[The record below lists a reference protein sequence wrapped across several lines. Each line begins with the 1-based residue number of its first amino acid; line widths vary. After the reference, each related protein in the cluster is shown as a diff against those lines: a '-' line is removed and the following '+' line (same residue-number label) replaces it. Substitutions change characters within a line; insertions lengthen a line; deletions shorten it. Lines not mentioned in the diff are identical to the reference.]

1 MARAACLAPGEP
13 IPHFLLMLTLD
24 LPGNN
29 FTTAIQAEDGITR
42 LVELGLVRLEAES
55 IVQLHR
61 LVVTFVRDV
70 AINEIESAQRMVEKT
85 LCEEAERLNQAR
97 LPAQLLTWQAH
108 LRTVTN
114 TAFDRDDERAA
125 RLCHV
130 LSEHFRQIGDYRRA
144 QVSLERAI
152 VIRQKIFGKEH
163 QATARSLTDLG
174 VILYA
179 QDKFE
184 LAQRCYERALA
195 IQENHLGEHSDTA
208 TTLNHLGYLLQ
219 WQGELDKAQACHEQ
233 ALAIRQKT
241 MGEEH
246 PFIAHSLC
254 NLAYLHYIRQD
265 YDGAR
270 SYLEKALAVQ
280 EKVWGEQHSETAGVL
295 IDLGELLLAQKEI
308 TRAYQILVRALTIQQ
323 NELGTEHPE
332 TARVLNRIGEVLQA
346 QGDLSKAQQYYE
358 RALEIY
364 NDCGFDA
371 DHRHMRRV
379 LDDLESITNIH

>member
-1 MARAACLAPGEP
+1 
-13 IPHFLLMLTLD
+13 MLTLS
-24 LPGNN
+24 LPKDD
-29 FTTAIQAEDGITR
+29 FKAAIQAEDAINR
-42 LVELGLVRLEAES
+42 LVELGLIRVETNNALR
-55 IVQLHR
+55 LHR
-61 LVVTFVRDV
+61 LVVTFVRN
-70 AINEIESAQRMVEKT
+70 AGANEINTAQEAIETAVF
-85 LCEEAERLNQAR
+85 EEAERLNQAAN
-97 LPAQLLTWQAH
+97 PAQLLAWQVH
-108 LRTVTN
+108 LRAVTN
-114 TAFDRDDERAA
+114 SAFDRDDERAA

-130 LSEHFRQIGDYRRA
+130 LGEHFRQIGDYTRA
-144 QVSLERAI
+144 QISLERALA
-152 VIRQKIFGKEH
+152 IRQQVLGEEH
-163 QATARSLTDLG
+163 DFTARSLTDLG
-174 VILYA
+174 IVLYA
-179 QDKFE
+179 QDN
-184 LAQRCYERALA
+184 LDAARSYYERALA
-195 IQENHLGEHSDTA
+195 IQQRHLGQHSDTA

-246 PFIAHSLC
+246 PFLAHSLC

-308 TRAYQILVRALTIQQ
+308 TQAYQILVRALTIQQ
-323 NELGTEHPE
+323 NELGAEHPE

-346 QGDLSKAQQYYE
+346 QGDLSEAQQYYE